1 MTWLNKKDT
10 ITFFCYAFVSI
21 VVSCFIYPFVD
32 IKGEKI
38 IDFFSIIIGFL
49 MTAVSLI
56 YASNIR
62 NVLYKV
68 KSKGYPSGWFET
80 LTYYRFSILYFIF
93 LVFIY
98 SVNIPIIPKVIY
110 KVIYLAT
117 LLGGIYWLIK
127 IFNNLFYL
135 LSAEVDGE

>member
-1 MTWLNKKDT
+1 MGIKENLPREKGKVVLYKLVDKK
-10 ITFFCYAFVSI
+10 
-21 VVSCFIYPFVD
+21 
-32 IKGEKI
+32 KKI

-62 NVLYKV
+62 NVLYKA

>member
-1 MTWLNKKDT
+1 MSWLSKKD
-10 ITFFCYAFVSI
+10 ICTFICYIIVSI
-21 VVSCFIYPFVD
+21 VISCFIRPFVK
-32 IKGEKI
+32 INSEKI
-38 IDFFSIIIGFL
+38 IEFFSIATGFL
-49 MTAVSLI
+49 TTAVSLI

-62 NVLYKV
+62 NVLYNA
-68 KSKGYPSGWFET
+68 KSNGYPSSWHES
-80 LTYYRFSILYFIF
+80 LTHYRFSILYFIF